1 MGPQYGTTVLLVPFV
16 VGQGMARL
24 QCQPR
29 MSVLKR
35 QMGMFQKMQ
44 VSILPHGGF
53 FVAPPPLPLPPLYPS
68 GDLSFGL
75 YFP

>member
-35 QMGMFQKMQ
+35 QMGMFQKMH

-53 FVAPPPLPLPPLYPS
+53 FVAPPSPPPLYPS
-68 GDLSFGL
+68 GDLSFGV